1 MKEKHLT
8 PKQLSERWNV
18 PLATLSQW
26 RWNGLGPDYMKL
38 GRHIAYRLREIERFE
53 AEKLRRNTA
62 CSVAE
67 YISQEQERKENEVKT
82 KNRRIKP

>member
-8 PKQLSERWNV
+8 PEDLAERWNV

-38 GRHIAYRLREIERFE
+38 GKHIVHRLQEIEISE
-53 AEKLRRNTA
+53 EGKLRQNITR
-62 CSVAE
+62 E
-67 YISQEQERKENEVKT
+67 G
-82 KNRRIKP
+82 

>member
-1 MKEKHLT
+1 MKEKRLT
-8 PKQLSERWNV
+8 LEDLAERWNV

-38 GRHIAYRLREIERFE
+38 GKHIVYRLREIERFE

-67 YISQEQERKENEVKT
+67 YIAQEQTRKENEVK
-82 KNRRIKP
+82 KIGE